1 MGGEWVWDF
10 KKKKEKKKKE
20 FHDQD
25 NNNRNVVKAAIS
37 TNLESQ

>member
-10 KKKKEKKKKE
+10 KKKEKKKKE

>member
-1 MGGEWVWDF
+1 MGGEWVWDL
-10 KKKKEKKKKE
+10 KKKEKKKKE

>member
-1 MGGEWVWDF
+1 MGGEWVWDL
-10 KKKKEKKKKE
+10 KKKKKKKKE

>member
-1 MGGEWVWDF
+1 MGGEWVWDL